1 MEDFED
7 PIYQISM
14 VAELLGIH
22 PQTLRHYEREGLI
35 VPSRTSGKIRVYSKK
50 DVEDL
55 CLVMRLTR
63 ELGVHL
69 AGVDLVLQ
77 LKHQVRALQQEVDSL
92 RCELKTKKAESLVP
106 KNRQIVVKKSSYRV
120 VLFEEKGN

>member
-55 CLVMRLTR
+55 RLVMRLTR
-63 ELGVHL
+63 ELGVNL

-77 LKHQVRALQQEVDSL
+77 LKHQVRALQQEVDLL
-92 RCELKTKKAESLVP
+92 RCELNTKKAESLVP

-120 VLFEEKGN
+120 VLFEEKG